1 MSSSGGIP
9 EAKLQEH
16 PNASIFQ
23 LNHPLDGVM
32 PTKSPSRALVML
44 DLLQL
49 KDPSGCRQP

>member
-23 LNHPLDGVM
+23 LNHLLDGVM

-44 DLLQL
+44 DLSQL